1 MMKKI
6 LIWFLAFII
15 TVGAAYYQ
23 RKTGPTH
30 PKTDTI
36 TLADSTWSVKLIRSN
51 GARDAR
57 VKLPMKDPEVSAT
70 LYYKKYRV
78 NENWTAVEFEIK
90 ALSGHPSLSKNKSK
104 KAHEEA
110 FVAYL
115 PQQEPAGKLEY
126 YIELNGYGS
135 QAYISK
141 EAPVVI
147 RFKGDVPA
155 GVLIPHILLM
165 FLSMMIATLAGLFA
179 LFKIDRFRRYT
190 FWTFG
195 ILFIGGFIFGPWV
208 QWYAF
213 GDWWTGVPFGWD
225 LTDNKTLFAFIFWIA
240 AVIGNRKKARPGLVI
255 LAAIMTLVIFSL
267 PHSMFGSELDYATG
281 EVTQG

>member
-1 MMKKI
+1 MKKI

-30 PKTDTI
+30 PKKI
-36 TLADSTWSVKLIRSN
+36 EVTLADSTWNVNLIRSN

-57 VKLPMKDPEVSAT
+57 VKLPMKDPALTAT
-70 LYYKKYRV
+70 LFYKRYRV
-78 NENWTAVEFEIK
+78 NEEWTAVEFETK
-90 ALSGHPSLSKNKSK
+90 ELRGHPGMSEK
-104 KAHEEA
+104 KKKKPAKEA

-115 PQQEPAGKLEY
+115 PQQESAGKLEY
-126 YIELNGYGS
+126 YIELSGYGS
-135 QAYISK
+135 QTSIAK
-141 EAPVVI
+141 DAPIVI

-155 GVLIPHILLM
+155 GVLIPHIFLM
-165 FLSMMIATLAGLFA
+165 FLTMMIATLAGLFA
-179 LFKIDRFRRYT
+179 IFKIDRFRRYT
-190 FWTFG
+190 IWTFG

-225 LTDNKTLFAFIFWIA
+225 LTDNKTLFAFLFWIA
-240 AVIGNRKKARPGLVI
+240 AVIGNRKKSRPWLVI
-255 LAAIMTLVIFSL
+255 LAAIMTLVIFSI
-267 PHSMFGSELDYATG
+267 PHSMFGSELDYTTG